1 MSQSKVFQVESQTFQ
16 VAYSLLWDI
25 SLELIKNEHSQGT
38 AV

>member
-16 VAYSLLWDI
+16 VAYSL
-25 SLELIKNEHSQGT
+25 ELIKNEHSQGT